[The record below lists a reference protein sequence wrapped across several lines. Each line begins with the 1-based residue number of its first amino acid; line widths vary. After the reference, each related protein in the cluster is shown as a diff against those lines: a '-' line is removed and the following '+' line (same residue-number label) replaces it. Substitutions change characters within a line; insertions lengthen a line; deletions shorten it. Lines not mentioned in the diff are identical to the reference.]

1 MGIATKRSFRSKI
14 SSAASSMVD
23 SLLTALICI
32 AAIFTL
38 GGGCYIWYGTSWAV
52 KELNANYLGQCVNV
66 GGSAVGRVI
75 WIAPAISR
83 GGPFMSL
90 DENYRPV
97 ARGKVRVAIGDTVGL
112 YDAGSL
118 TLTACPVAS

>member
-1 MGIATKRSFRSKI
+1 
-14 SSAASSMVD
+14 
-23 SLLTALICI
+23 
-32 AAIFTL
+32 
-38 GGGCYIWYGTSWAV
+38 YIWYGTSWAV

-75 WIAPAISR
+75 RIAPAISR
-83 GGPFMSL
+83 VGPFMSL

-112 YDAGSL
+112 YDAAGSL
-118 TLTACPVAS
+118 TLTGCAVARYSGLNRRPIPHQHCAGPSANQKRNRKLP